1 MADTGD
7 ESCRCFFLPKRN
19 ATITLMHN
27 NFDHL
32 RTLTHHA
39 YLFIGA
45 KVHEIIEFLEHHHKI
60 KIQGNPDFSHQTFQ
74 TFTIDDSRALKELHA
89 SKSFSAD
96 SKRIFVIE
104 FFNITPEAQNAL
116 LKIFEEPHE
125 NTHFFLI
132 APSAHILLPT
142 LRSRLFHVDGE
153 TFEIDTVEAQKFLKL
168 SPKDR
173 VTFVDGLAEDVSDEK
188 LTKADVQKFLTEL
201 EVELHAQGE
210 YEKLKAVLKA
220 RDYLGDRSSS
230 VKQLLEYVALNM

>member
-1 MADTGD
+1 MQ
-7 ESCRCFFLPKRN
+7 
-19 ATITLMHN
+19 

-32 RTLTHHA
+32 KTLTHHA
-39 YLFIGA
+39 YFFVGA
-45 KVHEIIEFLEHHHKI
+45 KVHEIIDFLEGHHKVKI
-60 KIQGNPDFSHQTFQ
+60 KGNPDFSHEKFE
-74 TFTIDDSRALKELHA
+74 TFTIDDSRALKELHS

-153 TFEIDTVEAQKFLKL
+153 IVEIDTAEAKKFLKL
-168 SPKDR
+168 SAKDK
-173 VTFVDGLAEDVSDEK
+173 VAWVDSLAEEVSDEK
-188 LTKADVQKFLTEL
+188 ATKADVHKFFTEL
-201 EVELHAQGE
+201 EVELHAKGE

-230 VKQLLEYVALNM
+230 VKQLLEWVALSL

>member
-1 MADTGD
+1 MAGVFTYPKEVYDNLMQN
-7 ESCRCFFLPKRN
+7 FL
-19 ATITLMHN
+19 
-27 NFDHL
+27 HL
-32 RTLTHHA
+32 KDLSHHA

-45 KVHEIIEFLEHHHKI
+45 KVHEIIEFLEHHHGI
-60 KIQGNPDFSHQTFQ
+60 KSKANPDFSHQTFE

-96 SKRIFVIE
+96 SKRIFIIE

-142 LRSRLFHVDGE
+142 LRSRLFHVEGE
-153 TFEIDTVEAQKFLKL
+153 ASELDTTEAKKFLKL
-168 SPKDR
+168 SPKDKI
-173 VTFVDGLAEDVSDEK
+173 TYVDGIAEDVSDEK
-188 LTKADVQKFLTEL
+188 ATKADVERFLSEL
-201 EVELHAQGE
+201 ETELHAQGE

-230 VKQLLEYVALNM
+230 VKQLLEYVALSI